1 MNYKG
6 DSFYI
11 EKVLSGDHKSFAYLI
26 DKHKDLVYTIAM
38 RIVRNREDA
47 EEVAQDVFLKAFQSL
62 NTFKKESKFSTWLYR
77 IVYNTSISRI
87 RKKKLETSGIDQQ
100 LIQNYTLDEIFEN
113 INAIDKNEQKII
125 LKHLFDKLNPEESTL
140 ITLFYYKEMSTDEIA
155 EVSNLSQSNVKVKLF
170 RIRNK
175 MHNELQRILSQERKE
190 LYI

>member
-125 LKHLFDKLNPEESTL
+125 LKQLFDKLNPEESTL